1 MTKFL
6 KPFVPNDT
14 LLNPKVGNPSG
25 YVTKDGVW
33 AAVPCGKTFVILN
46 NGKQVHIVN
55 TYKQAL
61 AYIKKQGKI
70 KKKSTSTLENFL

>member
-1 MTKFL
+1 MKFQ
-6 KPFVPNDT
+6 KPFIPNYT
-14 LLNPKVGNPSG
+14 LLDTKVGNPSG

-46 NGKQVHIVN
+46 NGKQVQTVK

-61 AYIKKQGKI
+61 AYIKKSSKI
-70 KKKSTSTLENFL
+70 TKSKSSLEEFL